1 MKHNKE
7 ENYKTYCMVISI
19 ICKKIN
25 TQKSQFSSVAQ
36 SCPTLCDSMDCS
48 ILGFP
53 VHHLLELAQ
62 THVHKI
68 CDSIQ
73 PSHPLLS
80 TSPAFNLSQHQGLF
94 Q

>member
-48 ILGFP
+48 MTGFP
-53 VHHLLELAQ
+53 IHHQLLELAQ
-62 THVHKI
+62 THVH
-68 CDSIQ
+68 
-73 PSHPLLS
+73 
-80 TSPAFNLSQHQGLF
+80 
-94 Q
+94 